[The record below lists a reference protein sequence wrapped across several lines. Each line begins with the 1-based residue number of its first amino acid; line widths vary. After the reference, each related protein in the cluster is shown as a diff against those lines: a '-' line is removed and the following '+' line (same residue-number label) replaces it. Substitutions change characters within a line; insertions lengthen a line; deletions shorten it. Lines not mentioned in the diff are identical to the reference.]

1 MPKNAVSLSRRHV
14 LTVALILLGVGL
26 SAYYGNRTVESYQH
40 LRFIQEQ
47 GFDSGDANLDAI
59 RPWMTV
65 HFVAAAYAV
74 PKEYIYAELG
84 IDAERHRRDIDL
96 RRLNDELHLG
106 RSSLGAYPAVID
118 RLREIIRAYRAD
130 PIVTGLSDLRG
141 WMTLE
146 YIANSTG
153 VPAATIVDELGL
165 NERARELSAEDGLD
179 RKIEV
184 SVYRPLSELAR
195 DLRYPRG
202 PRGLG
207 EDIQAVITEKS
218 VETQ

>member
-1 MPKNAVSLSRRHV
+1 M
-14 LTVALILLGVGL
+14 
-26 SAYYGNRTVESYQH
+26 
-40 LRFIQEQ
+40 
-47 GFDSGDANLDAI
+47 
-59 RPWMTV
+59 
-65 HFVAAAYAV
+65 
-74 PKEYIYAELG
+74 
-84 IDAERHRRDIDL
+84 
-96 RRLNDELHLG
+96 
-106 RSSLGAYPAVID
+106 ID
-118 RLREIIRAYRAD
+118 RLREIIRVYRAD